1 MELFLSKQCESLT
14 GSLGRQFGYHVK
26 HTKNGFFV
34 ARNTNGYVPPDGHWK
49 MICACANGNVPPDGH
64 WKMICACANLA
75 EMKLHVAGLK
85 VYVEEVTD
93 ALKEAGLTTPAYCL
107 YAYPADYPQVFNE
120 YDIINLKKRFNL

>member
-34 ARNTNGYVPPDGHWK
+34 ARNTNG
-49 MICACANGNVPPDGH
+49 NVPPDGH

-85 VYVEEVTD
+85 VYVEEVAA
-93 ALKEAGLTTPAYCL
+93 ALSEAGLTTPAYCL

-120 YDIINLKKRFNL
+120 YDIINLKNRFNL

>member
-14 GSLGRQFGYHVK
+14 GSLGRQFGYHIK

-34 ARNTNGYVPPDGHWK
+34 ARNTNGT
-49 MICACANGNVPPDGH
+49 VPPDGH

-75 EMKLHVAGLK
+75 DMKLPVTYIK
-85 VYVEEVTD
+85 VTAEEVTD

-107 YAYPADYPQVFNE
+107 SAYPKDYPQEFNAN
-120 YDIINLKKRFNL
+120 DIINFKKRFNL